1 MEFREERIT
10 ITHTADEYDRYLNAV
25 VPPVFLNSLHVYDRF
40 EDYREA
46 ASNPC
51 REGSYVYGRD
61 GNPTVH
67 MLERKIAELEH
78 GARAVAFASGMGAA
92 AAAIMATCQSGSH
105 VICMRDVYQPVK
117 RFLNNFCVP
126 RFGMTVTYVSGNDLD
141 EMEAAM
147 KKLGSSLVIL
157 ESPATFVFRVV
168 DLTEIAKLAHRYG
181 VKTYV
186 DNTCLTPLF
195 QKPLDMGIDISMHTI
210 SKYIGGHSDLIGGVL
225 VSKDEELMCS
235 IITTVREWYA
245 SILGPM
251 EAWLAIRGLR
261 TLPVRIMEH
270 QRTGMAVAEWLTRHP
285 KVKRV
290 HYTGLASHPQ
300 ADLIRKQQKGHTSL
314 MSVELDADP
323 DAAVAFINRLR
334 LFGKGCSWGGYES
347 LALVPLYA
355 AKEEEIAFLKAERGL
370 IRLYCGLEGT
380 ENLVDDLES
389 AFRGM

>member
-1 MEFREERIT
+1 MNFREERIT
-10 ITHTADEYDRYLNAV
+10 ITHTADEYDKYLNAV

-40 EDYREA
+40 EDYRA
-46 ASNPC
+46 VASDPC
-51 REGSYVYGRD
+51 QEGKYVYGRD

-67 MLERKIAELEH
+67 ILERKMAELEH
-78 GARAVAFASGMGAA
+78 GARAVVFASGMGAA

-117 RFLNNFCVP
+117 RFLNQFCVP

-141 EMEAAM
+141 EMETAM
-147 KKLGSSLVIL
+147 KKPGSSLVIL

-168 DLTEIAKLAHRYG
+168 DLEEIAKLAHRYG
-181 VKTYV
+181 VKTYI

-195 QKPLDMGIDISMHTI
+195 QKPLDMGIDIVMHTM

-225 VSKDEELMCS
+225 VSKDEEMMCR

-261 TLPVRIMEH
+261 TLPVRVMEH
-270 QRTGMAVAEWLTRHP
+270 QRTGMAVAQWLEQHP

-300 ADLIRKQQKGHTSL
+300 ADLIKRQQKGHTSL
-314 MSVELDADP
+314 MSVELDADA
-323 DAAVAFINRLR
+323 DAAVAFINRLH

-355 AKEEEIAFLKAERGL
+355 AKPKEIDFLQAERGM
-370 IRLYCGLEGT
+370 IRLYCGLEGSD
-380 ENLVDDLES
+380 NLIEDLEN